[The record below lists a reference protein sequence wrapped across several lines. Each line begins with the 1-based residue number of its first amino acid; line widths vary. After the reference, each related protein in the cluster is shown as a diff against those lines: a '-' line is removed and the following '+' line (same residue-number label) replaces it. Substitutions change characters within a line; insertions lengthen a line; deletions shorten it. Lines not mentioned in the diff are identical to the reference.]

1 MAKQGARLVVPIDL
15 TKKPREQKLPLH
27 NRWHP
32 NIPPVAEVRVGEVI
46 RVEMVDFSGGGIT
59 STYSADDIKNADP
72 SIKVHTKYP
81 HHLPSTGSSMAPC
94 TPRLVVPID
103 LKKKPWE
110 QKLPLHNRWHPHMP
124 PVAEVRVSEVFRVEM
139 VDWTGGIIEDN
150 SSAMDVKSIDLS
162 TVHYLS
168 GPIRVLDMDG
178 IPAKPGD
185 LLVVEICNL
194 GPLPGDEWGYTATFD
209 RENGGGFL
217 TDHFPCATKAIWYFE
232 GIYAY
237 SPHIPGVRFP
247 GLTHPGIIGTA
258 PSMELLKIWNERER
272 ELEENGLQTMKLCEV
287 LHSRPLANLPTTKGC
302 VLGKIQEG
310 TPEWEKMA
318 REAART
324 IPGRENGGNCDIK
337 NLSRGSKIYLPVFVD
352 GANFS
357 TGDMHFSQGD
367 GEVSFCGAIEMSGFL
382 ELKCEI
388 IRGGM
393 KQYLTPMGPTP
404 LHVNP
409 IFEIGPVEPRF
420 SEWLVFEGISVDESG
435 RQHYLDASVAYKRA
449 VLNAID
455 YLSKF
460 GYSKEQIYLLLS
472 CCPCEG
478 RISGIVDSPNA
489 VATLA
494 IPTAIFDQDIRP
506 KTGKVPVGPRLVRN
520 PDVLKCTYDGNLP
533 ITKNPSAT
541 T

>member
-1 MAKQGARLVVPIDL
+1 MAPLTPRMVVPID
-15 TKKPREQKLPLH
+15 
-27 NRWHP
+27 
-32 NIPPVAEVRVGEVI
+32 V
-46 RVEMVDFSGGGIT
+46 
-59 STYSADDIKNADP
+59 
-72 SIKVHTKYP
+72 
-81 HHLPSTGSSMAPC
+81 
-94 TPRLVVPID
+94 
-103 LKKKPWE
+103 KKKPWE
-110 QKLPLHNRWHPHMP
+110 QKHPLHNRWHPHIP
-124 PVAEVRVSEVFRVEM
+124 PVADVIEGELFRVEM
-139 VDWTGGIIEDN
+139 VDWTGGSIGDNNSAEDIKFV
-150 SSAMDVKSIDLS
+150 DP
-162 TVHYLS
+162 TVSHYLS
-168 GPIRVLDMDG
+168 GPLKVLDKEG
-178 IPAKPGD
+178 VPAKPGD
-185 LLVVEICNL
+185 LLAVEICNL

-217 TDHFPCATKAIWYFE
+217 TDHFPSATKAIWYFE

-247 GLTHPGIIGTA
+247 GLTHPGVVGTA
-258 PSMELLKIWNERER
+258 PSLELLHIWNEREKKL
-272 ELEENGLQTMKLCEV
+272 LEDGPNSLKLCEV
-287 LHSRPLANLPTTKGC
+287 LHQRPLANLPTSRSC
-302 VLGKIQEG
+302 LLGTIQSG
-310 TPEWEKMA
+310 TPEWKKIA
-318 REAART
+318 NEAART

-337 NLSRGSKIYLPVFVD
+337 NLSRGSKVYLPVFVD
-352 GANFS
+352 GANLS

-393 KQYLTPMGPTP
+393 KEYLTPMGPTP

-449 VLNAID
+449 VLNAIH

-460 GYSKEQIYLLLS
+460 GYSKEQVYLLLS

-494 IPTAIFDQDIRP
+494 VPTAIFDQDVRP
-506 KTGKVPVGPRLVRN
+506 RSAGRGPTEVRVVKRI
-520 PDVLKCTYDGNLP
+520 PDVLRCTYDGNLP
-533 ITKNPSAT
+533 ITQNPGGGT
-541 T
+541 DLL

>member
-1 MAKQGARLVVPIDL
+1 
-15 TKKPREQKLPLH
+15 
-27 NRWHP
+27 
-32 NIPPVAEVRVGEVI
+32 
-46 RVEMVDFSGGGIT
+46 
-59 STYSADDIKNADP
+59 
-72 SIKVHTKYP
+72 
-81 HHLPSTGSSMAPC
+81 MAPP
-94 TPRLVVPID
+94 TPRVVVKVD

-110 QKLPLHNRWHPHMP
+110 QNQPLHNRWHPEIP
-124 PVAEVRVSEVFRVEM
+124 PVAEVKAGEFFRVEM
-139 VDWTGGIIEDN
+139 VDWTGGAVKDD
-150 SSAMDVKSIDLS
+150 SSAEDVKSLDLS

-168 GPIRVLDMDG
+168 GPIKVVDEDG
-178 IPAKPGD
+178 VAAKPGD
-185 LLVVEICNL
+185 LLAVEICNL
-194 GPLPGDEWGYTATFD
+194 GPLPGDEWGFTASFD

-237 SPHIPGVRFP
+237 SPQIPGVRFP

-258 PSMELLKIWNERER
+258 PSKELLRIWNERER
-272 ELEENGLQTMKLCEV
+272 QLEESGLSSLTLCEV
-287 LHSRPLANLPTTKGC
+287 VHQRPLANLPIAKGC
-302 VLGKIQEG
+302 LLGSMEEG
-310 TPEWEKMA
+310 TEEWERVAK
-318 REAART
+318 EAART

-337 NLSRGSKIYLPVFVD
+337 NLSRGSKIYLPVFVE
-352 GANFS
+352 GANLS

-367 GEVSFCGAIEMSGFL
+367 GEISFCGAIEMSGFL

-388 IRGGM
+388 IRNGM
-393 KQYLTPMGPTP
+393 KEYLTPMGPTP

-435 RQHYLDASVAYKRA
+435 RQHYLDATVAYKRA

-455 YLSKF
+455 YLFKF
-460 GYSKEQIYLLLS
+460 GYSKEQVYLLLS

-494 IPTAIFDQDIRP
+494 IPTSIFDQDIRP
-506 KTGKVPVGPRLVRN
+506 KTRKVSAGPRLVRK
-520 PDVLKCTYDGNLP
+520 PDVMKSTYDGKLA
-533 ITKNPSAT
+533 TTRNPSSSSYN
-541 T
+541 

>member
-1 MAKQGARLVVPIDL
+1 MAPTTPRVVIPIDL
-15 TKKPREQKLPLH
+15 TKKAWEQKRSLH

-32 NIPPVAEVRVGEVI
+32 DLPPVAEVKVGEI
-46 RVEMVDFSGGGIT
+46 
-59 STYSADDIKNADP
+59 
-72 SIKVHTKYP
+72 
-81 HHLPSTGSSMAPC
+81 
-94 TPRLVVPID
+94 
-103 LKKKPWE
+103 
-110 QKLPLHNRWHPHMP
+110 
-124 PVAEVRVSEVFRVEM
+124 FRVEM
-139 VDWTGGIIEDN
+139 IEWTGGFISDN
-150 SSAMDVKSIDLS
+150 DSAIDMKTLDLS

-168 GPIRVLDMDG
+168 GPIRVLDKEG
-178 IPAKPGD
+178 IAAKPGD
-185 LLVVEICNL
+185 LLAVEICNL
-194 GPLPGDEWGYTATFD
+194 GPLPGAEWGYSGIFD

-217 TDHFPCATKAIWYFE
+217 TDHFPGAAKAIWHFE
-232 GIYAY
+232 GIYTH
-237 SPHIPGVRFP
+237 SPQIPGVRFP

-258 PSMELLKIWNERER
+258 PSTELLQIWNEREGH
-272 ELEENGLQTMKLCEV
+272 LEETGFQSLTLCEV
-287 LHSRPLANLPTTKGC
+287 LHTRPLANLPTPKGC
-302 VLGKIQEG
+302 LLGMVEEG
-310 TPEWEKMA
+310 TPEWNKIA
-318 REAART
+318 SEAART

-352 GANFS
+352 GANLS

-393 KQYLTPMGPTP
+393 KEYLTPMGPTP

-420 SEWLVFEGISVDESG
+420 SEWLVFEGISVDEKG
-435 RQHYLDASVAYKRA
+435 KQHYLDATVAYKRA

-460 GYSKEQIYLLLS
+460 GYTKEQIYILLS

-478 RISGIVDSPNA
+478 RLSGIVDSPNA
-489 VATLA
+489 CATLA

-506 KTGKVPVGPRLVRN
+506 KSSKIPLGPRVMRT

-533 ITKNPSAT
+533 ITKNPGSST
-541 T
+541 